1 MVVEILH
8 GVLPLSTHGLVASES
23 LPVWVWFSSFDTTVL
38 AQQSANTDI
47 IQNVQRA
54 FDNFVESGQ
63 VWAFLIGLI
72 LGYFF
77 RMFTTYG

>member
-1 MVVEILH
+1 MLLEILQ
-8 GVLPLSTHGLVASES
+8 GVLPLSTHGYVASES
-23 LPVWVWFSSFDTTVL
+23 LPVWMWFSSFDSTVL
-38 AQQSANTDI
+38 AQQANTDI
-47 IQNVQRA
+47 VQNVQGA